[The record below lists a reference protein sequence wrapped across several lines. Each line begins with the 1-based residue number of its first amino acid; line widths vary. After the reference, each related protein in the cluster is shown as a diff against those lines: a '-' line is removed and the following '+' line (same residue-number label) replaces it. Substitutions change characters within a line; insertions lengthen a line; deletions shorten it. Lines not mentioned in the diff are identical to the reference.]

1 MDTPQSKSVRVKI
14 YDREYVV
21 RTTGEAERL
30 QLLGK
35 LLDRR
40 MREVATTSGSVDTLK
55 VAVLTLLSLAEELLR
70 AQETLER
77 VDDSLSKRSLEVSSI
92 LDRFFTLAEDHGSDK

>member
-1 MDTPQSKSVRVKI
+1 MDTPESKSVRVKI

-21 RTTGEAERL
+21 RTTGDAERL
-30 QLLGK
+30 QKLGK

-40 MREVATTSGSVDTLK
+40 MREVAETSRSVDTLK

-70 AQETLER
+70 AQETLEQ
-77 VDDSLSKRSLEVSSI
+77 VDHSLSKRSLEVSSI
-92 LDRFFTLAEDHGSDK
+92 LDRFFTLTDDPTGDK